1 MDMTFFPTKGNLIR
15 AKSILSLSRQGYE
28 LLDRKQ
34 NILVREMMSL
44 IDRAGEIQKKI
55 HETYKEAYEAL
66 RVANITLGIA
76 EVEQMGYS
84 VPEENSLR
92 IKLRSVMGV
101 EIPTVDIGPYVLKP
115 TYGFLKTNTAL
126 DIARRRFEE
135 VKRLTVEYAEIE
147 NAIYR
152 LAVNIKRTK
161 KRANA
166 MKNILIPRYEKISKD
181 IQDAL
186 EEKDREE
193 FTRLKVIKKNTR
205 N

>member
-15 AKSILSLSRQGYE
+15 AKSVLSLSKQGYE

-34 NILVREMMSL
+34 NILVREMMGL
-44 IDRAGEIQKKI
+44 IERANTIQKKI
-55 HETYKEAYEAL
+55 HDTYREAYEAL
-66 RVANITLGIA
+66 RVANITMGIS

-84 VPEENSLR
+84 VPEENSLK

-101 EIPTVDIGPYVLKP
+101 EIPTADIAPYVLKP
-115 TYGFLKTNTAL
+115 SYGFLNTNTAL
-126 DIARRRFEE
+126 DIARKRFEE
-135 VKRLTVEYAEIE
+135 VKYLTVEYAEIE

-166 MKNILIPRYEKISKD
+166 LKNILIPRYEKISKD
-181 IQDAL
+181 IQNAL